1 MDIQIQVKGVDEL
14 VRNLRDLGVNRIPNY
29 VARALT
35 SIADQAQDA
44 MEKNMRSALT
54 IRGTWAIRGYKYS
67 IKRIA
72 ANKKNLEAE
81 VYTEA
86 PWLVEQET
94 KTTITP
100 RKSGMLAEPTRWVRP
115 SRLNE
120 EIIKRSLRP
129 RNLQRTFKVTS
140 RYGNEVI
147 YQRRGTGR
155 LSTMLPMYVLRH
167 QTPEPQRIH
176 LVDIAIKTIN
186 KVSGPV
192 ITGMLDQA
200 IKESP

>member
-35 SIADQAQDA
+35 GIADQAQVA
-44 MEKNMRSALT
+44 MEKNMRSMLT
-54 IRGTWAIRGYKYS
+54 VRGTWATRGYKYS
-67 IKRIA
+67 VKRIA

-86 PWLVEQET
+86 PWLFEQET
-94 KTTITP
+94 KTVLTP
-100 RKSGMLAEPTRWVRP
+100 RKAGLLATPTRWVRP

-120 EIIKRSLRP
+120 EVIKKALRP
-129 RNLQRTFKVTS
+129 RSLKRTFKVTS

-147 YQRRGTGR
+147 YQRSGTGR
-155 LSTMLPMYVLRH
+155 LSTIVPMYVLRH

-176 LVDIAIKTIN
+176 LVDTATETIN

-192 ITGMLDQA
+192 LEGMIRQA
-200 IKESP
+200 IQENP

>member
-35 SIADQAQDA
+35 GIADQAQGA
-44 MEKNMRSALT
+44 MDKNMRAGLT
-54 IRGTWAIRGYKYS
+54 VRGIWDTKGYKYG
-67 IKRIA
+67 INRTA
-72 ANKKNLEAE
+72 ASKNNLQAE
-81 VYTEA
+81 VYSIA
-86 PWLVEQET
+86 PWLFEQET
-94 KTTITP
+94 MTTITP
-100 RKSGMLAEPTRWVRP
+100 RKAGMLATPTRWVRP

-120 EIIKRSLRP
+120 EVIKKALRP
-129 RNLQRTFKVTS
+129 RSLQRTFKIKS

-147 YQRRGTGR
+147 YQRSGTGR

-176 LVDIAIKTIN
+176 LVDAATETIN

-192 ITGMLDQA
+192 LAGMIQQA
-200 IKESP
+200 IDENR